1 MEGCLALL
9 EPAAMIRPIKTV
21 EIRESSLSPEISVI
35 TSMQRVNFVNWIST
49 KVHNDLAALIVIY
62 LLALAKLDVARIF
75 FLLRRTDGLMRVD
88 DGVFGRYRI
97 EPAGIKGV
105 LIFGNLEICK
115 GLSHLVEA
123 AKNGACFKPAFFSC
137 IF

>member
-9 EPAAMIRPIKTV
+9 EPASMIRPIKTV

-35 TSMQRVNFVNWIST
+35 TSMQRVNFVNWVST
-49 KVHNDLAALIVIY
+49 KVHNDLATLIVIY